1 MDNLR
6 RGTLKCKGLSDEK
19 KRRDVFNWL
28 RQKKLDIYCLQE
40 VHINNSLAEQIR
52 YESKWGYKTIFSSL
66 DNSKCGIAILLNIT
80 FEHKIHCRISDSV
93 GRYVIIDI

>member
-6 RGTLKCKGLSDEK
+6 SSTLNCKGLSDEK

-40 VHINNSLAEQIR
+40 VYINNSQVEQVR
-52 YESKWGYKTIFSSL
+52 QDWVYKTIFSNL
-66 DNSKCGIAILLNIT
+66 NSSK
-80 FEHKIHCRISDSV
+80 
-93 GRYVIIDI
+93 

>member
-6 RGTLKCKGLSDEK
+6 IGTLNCKGLSDEK

-40 VHINNSLAEQIR
+40 VYINNSQVEQVR
-52 YESKWGYKTIFSSL
+52 QDWVYKTIFSNL
-66 DNSKCGIAILLNIT
+66 NSSK
-80 FEHKIHCRISDSV
+80 
-93 GRYVIIDI
+93 